1 MRCLLCRWLPPLGWM
16 GVIFLLS
23 AQSTLPHP
31 AQPWLSILLEQL
43 GHALAYGILAWLFLW
58 ALRGDGSASAPLRIV
73 SVVLAAVYGA
83 SDEIHQ
89 AFVPGRHPS
98 LLDLLTDGAG
108 ASLAMLLDWRRRRAP
123 ASSPR

>member
-1 MRCLLCRWLPPLGWM
+1 MRCLLYRWLPPLGWM

-31 AQPWLSILLEQL
+31 AQPWLSVLVEQL
-43 GHALAYGILAWLFLW
+43 GHALAYGILAWLFLR
-58 ALRGDGSASAPLRIV
+58 ALRGNGPVSCRLRVV
-73 SVVLAAVYGA
+73 SVVLAVVYGA

-98 LLDLLTDGAG
+98 LVDLLTDGAG
-108 ASLAMLLDWRRRRAP
+108 ASLAMLLEWRRHRAP